1 MDTLNAVVDVLNY
14 LASPAFG
21 YQMVCVGVM
30 YHSFLDFKPSLERAV
45 KTEHEARGISQSRL
59 GRWTMIAYVLV
70 LSVAMGVMWPVPV
83 SRHIYN
89 NWICKA

>member
-14 LASPAFG
+14 LVSPAFG

-30 YHSFLDFKPSLERAV
+30 YHTISDLKSSLEKAA
-45 KTEHEARGISQSRL
+45 KTEHEVRGTSQSRL
-59 GRWTMIAYVLV
+59 ERWTMIAYVLV
-70 LSVAMGVMWPVPV
+70 LSVAMGVMWPVVV
-83 SRHIYN
+83 SRYIYN